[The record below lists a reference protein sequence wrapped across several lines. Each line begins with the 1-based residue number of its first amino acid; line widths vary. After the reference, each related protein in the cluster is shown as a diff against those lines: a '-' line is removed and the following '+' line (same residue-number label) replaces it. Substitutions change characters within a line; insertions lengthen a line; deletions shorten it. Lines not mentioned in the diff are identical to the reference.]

1 MTTLGRAIAI
11 ALLAMGGRA
20 SAATMTLDNFETPD
34 PAELIFAGFTH
45 PSGKPLQFSN
55 PASTIGAQRDVKIDV
70 DGVAKPNSAQV
81 LIGYDENL
89 YLRGVL
95 QVATASTPGSI
106 VTLQYDGVDDNPT
119 SLTNAH
125 GLNMALAPAGGI
137 TIDFL
142 TIDAPE
148 IGLLDVAM
156 RLFSNGGAVATYSG
170 QMEESLVA
178 TSMYAPFDEFDVGE
192 GFSFSAIDSFEFV
205 FNGSALVD
213 VDFAI
218 DQISA
223 TVPEP
228 GTLAM
233 AFLGFAGL
241 LIARRHR
248 G

>member
-1 MTTLGRAIAI
+1 MRRLGRAIVI

-55 PASTIGAQRDVKIDV
+55 PASTVGAQRDVKIDV

-89 YLRGVL
+89 YLRGIL

-106 VTLQYDGVDDNPT
+106 VTLQYDGMDDNSE

-125 GLNMALAPAGGI
+125 GLNMVLAPEGGI

-148 IGLLDVAM
+148 VGLLDVAI
-156 RLFSNGGAVATYSG
+156 RLFSNEAVATYHG
-170 QMEESLVA
+170 QMAESLVA
-178 TSMYAPFDEFDVGE
+178 TSMYAAFDEFDVGE
-192 GFSFSAIDSFEFV
+192 GFSFSSVDSFEFV

-213 VDFAI
+213 VDFVV
-218 DQISA
+218 DNISA

-228 GTLAM
+228 GTLVM
-233 AFLGFAGL
+233 AFLGIAGL
-241 LIARRHR
+241 VIARRR